1 MPEIRSVTIQPVQ
14 LPAIQRIPEARALPD
29 APPVTL
35 QLGMPVVELP
45 GCAAVHPDAKLNPS
59 LLQDDPGRV
68 GAFCPE
74 GQVPSFVPMDFTPN
88 EIQILQQSLPQSS
101 DDSDDE
107 SEAPKPAPIPRIPA
121 ADAPPTQAT
130 EAAEPDKPFIEQAI
144 DGMPAGPVMAQ
155 NNKIIPPSRGEMK
168 QSMEALIHHFKLYT
182 EGFHVPEGESYTAV
196 EAPKGEF
203 GVYLVSDGTNKPYR
217 CKIRAPGFYFMAAV
231 DHLSRGHMLA
241 DSVAIIGSLD
251 IVFGEIDR

>member
-74 GQVPSFVPMDFTPN
+74 GQMPSFVPMDFTPN

-107 SEAPKPAPIPRIPA
+107 PEAPKPAPIPRIPA
-121 ADAPPTQAT
+121 ADPPSTQAT

-144 DGMPAGPVMAQ
+144 DGLPPVGAVVTTTT
-155 NNKIIPPSRGEMK
+155 I
-168 QSMEALIHHFKLYT
+168 ALVAAT
-182 EGFHVPEGESYTAV
+182 SA
-196 EAPKGEF
+196 
-203 GVYLVSDGTNKPYR
+203 LVAKP
-217 CKIRAPGFYFMAAV
+217 
-231 DHLSRGHMLA
+231 LA
-241 DSVAIIGSLD
+241 DLILKLIKPTVKKAVKKASQLRGKPVRVDSLL
-251 IVFGEIDR
+251 ERRLAQRDRNRALRALRRALKA

>member
-144 DGMPAGPVMAQ
+144 DGLPPVGAVVTTTT
-155 NNKIIPPSRGEMK
+155 I
-168 QSMEALIHHFKLYT
+168 ALVAAT
-182 EGFHVPEGESYTAV
+182 SA
-196 EAPKGEF
+196 
-203 GVYLVSDGTNKPYR
+203 LVAKP
-217 CKIRAPGFYFMAAV
+217 
-231 DHLSRGHMLA
+231 LA
-241 DSVAIIGSLD
+241 DLILKLIKPTVKKAVKKASQLRGKPVRVDSLL
-251 IVFGEIDR
+251 ERRLAQRDRNRALRALRRALKA